1 MTSALPGD
9 ANPWLT
15 VAGDGVTLCVGVNYE
30 ASSPRRIA
38 LRFQEAG
45 FSDVHITPLTEAFI
59 APALLPRGWIQ
70 QQILLAIKEV
80 SHLLANV
87 YLVSLSCNVLQ
98 PSSHTELEL
107 TGEFS

>member
-1 MTSALPGD
+1 MSY
-9 ANPWLT
+9 
-15 VAGDGVTLCVGVNYE
+15 VAGDGVTLCVGVKYE

-80 SHLLANV
+80 I
-87 YLVSLSCNVLQ
+87 SCSFS
-98 PSSHTELEL
+98 PAPKMTMFSISSRNLPV
-107 TGEFS
+107 

>member
-1 MTSALPGD
+1 M
-9 ANPWLT
+9 
-15 VAGDGVTLCVGVNYE
+15 AGDGVTLCVGVNYE

-80 SHLLANV
+80 SHPPANV
-87 YLVSLSCNVLQ
+87 YLVNLCCNILQLPSHAELDLS
-98 PSSHTELEL
+98 
-107 TGEFS
+107 GEFS

>member
-1 MTSALPGD
+1 M
-9 ANPWLT
+9 
-15 VAGDGVTLCVGVNYE
+15 AGDGVTLCVGVNFE

-80 SHLLANV
+80 SHLHMNM
-87 YLVSLSCNVLQ
+87 SLVLQ
-98 PSSHTELEL
+98 CHKIRQQLSSQAELAL
-107 TGEFS
+107 SGKLS